1 MKSKSLDCAIM
12 KSIRTAL
19 IFPARTEVIKCESM
33 FILKTD
39 PPRVICTEPRIKELA
54 VFKSQLYSQILL
66 THSDFVAEVFLTPVL
81 S

>member
-33 FILKTD
+33 FILKTA

-54 VFKSQLYSQILL
+54 VLEPIIQPNSPDTFLL
-66 THSDFVAEVFLTPVL
+66 CC
-81 S
+81 

>member
-33 FILKTD
+33 FILKTA
-39 PPRVICTEPRIKELA
+39 PPPVICTELRIKELA
-54 VFKSQLYSQILL
+54 VF
-66 THSDFVAEVFLTPVL
+66 
-81 S
+81 